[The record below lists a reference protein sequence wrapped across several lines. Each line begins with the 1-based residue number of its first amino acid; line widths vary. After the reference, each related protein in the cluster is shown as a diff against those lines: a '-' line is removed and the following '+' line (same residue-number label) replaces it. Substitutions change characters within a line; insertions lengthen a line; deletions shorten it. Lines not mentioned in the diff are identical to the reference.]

1 MVTSTVILG
10 KASDAG
16 RLGVLGGHVN
26 VQGSPIMLKPP
37 TSSPPASLLLE
48 WRLGVEE
55 KGTARGF
62 SWQNEVNNGCYQ

>member
-16 RLGVLGGHVN
+16 RLGVLGGHVK

-37 TSSPPASLLLE
+37 TSSPSASLLLE
-48 WRLGVEE
+48 
-55 KGTARGF
+55 
-62 SWQNEVNNGCYQ
+62 

>member
-16 RLGVLGGHVN
+16 RLGVLGGHVK
-26 VQGSPIMLKPP
+26 VLGSPIMLKPP

-55 KGTARGF
+55 KGMARGF
-62 SWQNEVNNGCYQ
+62 SWQNEINNGCY